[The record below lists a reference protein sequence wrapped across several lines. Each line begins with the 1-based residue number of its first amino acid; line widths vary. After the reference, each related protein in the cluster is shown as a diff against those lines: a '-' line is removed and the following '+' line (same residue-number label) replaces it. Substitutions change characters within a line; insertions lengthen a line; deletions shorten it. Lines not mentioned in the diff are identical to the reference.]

1 MDLTQDYTN
10 ADFIPDGAGY
20 PARWAA
26 AAAAFR
32 AAHPPHVLAYGGGER
47 QALDLFLPAAA
58 PVGVLV
64 FVHGGYWRA
73 FDRSL
78 WSHLAAGPLARGWAV
93 AMPSYDLCPAVRIG
107 QITRQVRA
115 AVTCAAGLVAGPLVL
130 TGHSAGGHLAARM
143 ACADI
148 ALPVLARVRRV
159 VPISGIANLA
169 PLMATAMNADL
180 RIDPAEA
187 AAESPLLHPRPI
199 VPVTVWVGGAER
211 PVFLDQARW
220 LARGWGAPLVIAP
233 ERHHFDVIQALEQA
247 DSALT
252 EALLG

>member
-1 MDLTQDYTN
+1 MDLTRDYAN

-32 AAHPPHVLAYGGGER
+32 ALHPPRLLSYGPGARECI
-47 QALDLFLPAAA
+47 DLFLPAGPMA
-58 PVGVLV
+58 GLLV

-73 FDRSL
+73 FGRAD

-93 AMPSYDLCPAVRIG
+93 ALPSHDLCPAVRIG

-115 AVTCAAGLVAGPLVL
+115 AVLRAAEAVPGPLVL
-130 TGHSAGGHLAARM
+130 AGHSAGGHLVARM

-148 ALPVLARVRRV
+148 ALPVLGRVRRV
-159 VPISGIANLA
+159 VPISPLSNLA

-180 RIDPAEA
+180 HIDPPEA
-187 AAESPLLHPRPI
+187 AAESPLLHPRPA
-199 VPVTVWVGGAER
+199 VPVSIRVGGAER
-211 PVFLDQARW
+211 PAFLDQARW
-220 LARGWGAPLVIAP
+220 LGRAWDAPVVVEP
-233 ERHHFDVIQALEQA
+233 GRHHFDIVAGMA
-247 DSALT
+247 AGGSDLT